1 MKLRNKPC
9 AQHRQAVWRKHER
22 RHQLDYSIFYI
33 VVDETENA
41 HKNEKHRQDIQQHG
55 GNMQGQRAEPDQKRE
70 DKHDRSQQD
79 FQNEL
84 HIFINSFA
92 YILQF
97 NRNEGKDVTIF
108 APHSPVAAPSS
119 DAIDLDAC
127 DNVHIIGCHISVND
141 DIIAIKGGKGPWAD
155 TDPDNG
161 VNNNILVEK
170 CWFGKGPGQG
180 TLHKVAASNTD
191 IVFSRPNYCKID
203 LMVENQRGDNL
214 FMQENEL
221 DMLKDCLK
229 KHGVKDGLQ
238 GLLDISAA
246 AGKRYGITVKPTC
259 DAKYLEVGI
268 SSKSDNVDRI
278 LEHLQSAYG
287 ICPEECS
294 FWGDEYVGIEEG
306 IYGSD
311 SFMKTEKTEGGD
323 FFDVSEVPGKRPE
336 GVTRLGGGVERFLGF
351 LREQA
356 KMK

>member
-1 MKLRNKPC
+1 MRRKSVWIQEREVFMEKKYK
-9 AQHRQAVWRKHER
+9 AVFFDWDGTAVLSRKAPVEE
-22 RHQLDYSIFYI
+22 I
-33 VVDETENA
+33 VGA
-41 HKNEKHRQDIQQHG
+41 MG
-55 GNMQGQRAEPDQKRE
+55 PLLDQK
-70 DKHDRSQQD
+70 
-79 FQNEL
+79 
-84 HIFINSFA
+84 
-92 YILQF
+92 
-97 NRNEGKDVTIF
+97 
-108 APHSPVAAPSS
+108 
-119 DAIDLDAC
+119 
-127 DNVHIIGCHISVND
+127 VNLV
-141 DIIAIKGGKGPWAD
+141 IVSGTTMENIAGGKLETCFTKEQLAHLYLGLGRGAFNYRYENGQELIFSD
-155 TDPDNG
+155 MLPDKKLLG
-161 VNNNILVEK
+161 DIHRICFDIHMELLEK
-170 CWFGKGPGQG
+170 YG
-180 TLHKVAASNTD
+180 LNTD

-311 SFMKTEKTEGGD
+311 SFMKTEKTGAGD
-323 FFDVSEVPGKRPE
+323 FFDVSEVRGKRPE
-336 GVTRLGGGVERFLGF
+336 GVTKLGGGVERFLGF
-351 LREQA
+351 LREQV
-356 KMK
+356 KME